1 MPSHNKQQF
10 LLFTTG
16 GGSSDPL
23 NWSRDEA
30 ALYPVSMFQGI
41 RPDGPNTVVLYF
53 GNDSGVS
60 TVELKIINNTH
71 VAVMTSIATAIS
83 NATKKIVI
91 IRIVYINGLRSIFF
105 VSIFLLSQG

>member
-1 MPSHNKQQF
+1 MKEKY

-41 RPDGPNTVVLYF
+41 RPNSSNTLLLYF
-53 GNDSGVS
+53 GNENGVS

-71 VAVMTSIATAIS
+71 VAVMTAIASAIS
-83 NATKKIVI
+83 NATTATITIADVDAGRYVHTGI
-91 IRIVYINGLRSIFF
+91 CGVTIN
-105 VSIFLLSQG
+105 